1 MIRTLWFLVGMTAGV
16 ILETLILICFLV
28 EGLM

>member
-1 MIRTLWFLVGMTAGV
+1 MIRTLWFLIGMTAGV

>member
-1 MIRTLWFLVGMTAGV
+1 MIRTLWFLVGMMVGV
-16 ILETLILICFLV
+16 TLETLVLICFLV